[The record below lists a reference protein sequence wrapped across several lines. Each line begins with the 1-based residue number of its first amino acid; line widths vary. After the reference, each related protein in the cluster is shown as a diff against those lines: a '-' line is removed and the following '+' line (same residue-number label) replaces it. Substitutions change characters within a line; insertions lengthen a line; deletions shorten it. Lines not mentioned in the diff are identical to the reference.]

1 MTPFFNGIGLSGAR
15 PSSPSS
21 SWEEEKDNNHH
32 SNGSGSA
39 SGSDSSSMLAGCGG
53 IVGGGA
59 VPRAVVNCPPH
70 THVASA
76 VNAVGDGLTPTR

>member
-15 PSSPSS
+15 PCSPSS
-21 SWEEEKDNNHH
+21 SWEEEKDINT
-32 SNGSGSA
+32 A
-39 SGSDSSSMLAGCGG
+39 ELAGG

-70 THVASA
+70 THVAAA